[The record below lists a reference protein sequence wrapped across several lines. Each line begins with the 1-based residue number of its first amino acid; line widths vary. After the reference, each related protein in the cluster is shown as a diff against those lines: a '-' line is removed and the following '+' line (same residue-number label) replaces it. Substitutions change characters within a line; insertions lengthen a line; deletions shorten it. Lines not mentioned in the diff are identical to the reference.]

1 MKRNSRRAGRKG
13 RSHSYGCE
21 MSLEPRV
28 VMSATPMQIGMN
40 LDNVND
46 YTPNWQF
53 TDVFQ
58 SSRPW
63 ISHSWNTVT
72 RVQDFH
78 GGTFIPVQTD
88 ENGWPA
94 QLATWRNAHGHLMQQ
109 RLGTLM
115 FNNLN
120 GAYPSGVYRVE
131 WEGTGE
137 VVFGSDALETTRG
150 RTADGR
156 SFALLSVTA
165 RNDGI
170 YLGIRALSPSDP
182 IRNIHVW
189 MPDYNGQ
196 SFAGEVWKPAT
207 AGQTGSSVSPFHPLY
222 RERLD
227 DFGIIRFM
235 QAQETNTSDIRAWSD
250 RRDAFDARQSSGN
263 GGNGFVN
270 GMSIEHM
277 VQLANDLNA
286 DPWFNMPHMAD
297 DIFVRNFAEY
307 VRDHLEPGLTAYV
320 EWSNEIWNFAGGF
333 EATAWVA
340 EQTRLPENIG
350 LTHWQIAGREAAR
363 DLNIWSS
370 VFAGQSQR
378 IVRVAGGQASTPWIT
393 ERIIENMG
401 GSFDAIAIAP
411 YFGPTEAQRATY
423 STATSVDQLLADL
436 RANITFGA
444 SMTVGH
450 QRLADDY
457 SSRLGRDIQLL
468 AYEGG
473 QHLDGRGASYQNVF
487 FAATKDPR
495 MAELTRDYLRVHNA
509 AGMDAYVHYKL
520 SDRDLVTRWGNFGV
534 LNRQD
539 QPLSEAHVYR
549 TLLDA
554 NAGTLFSSGPTLVTL
569 NAADVLAAEA
579 GLDRASFR
587 VSRGGDLSLPLTVNY
602 SVSGTATAGADYA
615 PLTGSVTFAAN
626 EKTAFIQVVP
636 VNDMAVENDETIV
649 ITLQPGVGY
658 SLISAATST
667 DGVSLL
673 SDDRASNL
681 PVIQIVATDAVAAE
695 ANRDPGLFTL
705 TRSGGSI
712 GTSLTV
718 YLRTGIQTAST
729 TDYDTIGKS
738 VVFAAGQTTAALIL
752 RPVDDGTIENTE
764 TVVMSLSPAVNYRIG
779 TNSEA
784 RILITDNDT
793 APPPVTPLITVVATD
808 AEASEVGGNTGTFTL
823 TRTGNLNNTLL
834 VRYTASGTATGGADY
849 SALSGFAFFA
859 FGSATTTV
867 TVAPI
872 NDPTYEAVETIVLNI
887 TEGDAYDVGDVS
899 FATVSMFSDDAGTAG
914 FRGQST
920 AGNRSGS
927 RRSMANFLTAGSAV
941 GEQEL
946 DLFFAL
952 FGRI

>member
-13 RSHSYGCE
+13 HSTIHGCE

-28 VMSATPMQIGMN
+28 VMSAAPMQIGMN

-53 TDVFQ
+53 TDLFQ

-72 RVQDFH
+72 RVQEFH
-78 GGTFIPVQTD
+78 GGAFIPVQTD
-88 ENGWPA
+88 ENGWPT
-94 QLATWRNAHGHLMQQ
+94 QLATWQNAHGHVMQQ

-156 SFALLSVTA
+156 NFALLNVTA

-170 YLGIRALSPSDP
+170 YLGIRTLSPADP

-189 MPDYNGQ
+189 MPTYNGE
-196 SFAGEVWKPAT
+196 SFAGQVWKPAT
-207 AGQTGSSVSPFHPLY
+207 DGQNGSSFSPFHPLY

-235 QAQETNTSDIRAWSD
+235 QAQETNTSDIQTWSD
-250 RRDAFDARQSSGN
+250 RRDAQDARQSSGN

-297 DIFVRNFAEY
+297 DTFVRNFAEY
-307 VRDHLEPGLTAYV
+307 VRDNLEPELTAYV

-370 VFAGQSQR
+370 VFAGQSER
-378 IVRVAGGQASTPWIT
+378 VVRVAGGQASTPWIT

-411 YFGPTEAQRATY
+411 YFGPTEAQRAGY
-423 STATSVDQLLADL
+423 SVATTVDQVLADL

-473 QHLDGRGASYQNVF
+473 QHLDGRGAAYQNVF

-539 QPLSEAHVYR
+539 QPLGEAHVYR
-549 TLLDA
+549 TLLEA

-569 NAADVLAAEA
+569 NAADLVAAEA
-579 GLDRASFR
+579 GQDKATFR
-587 VSRGGDLSLPLTVNY
+587 VSRGGDLSASLTVNY
-602 SVSGTATAGADYA
+602 SVSGTATAGSDYI
-615 PLTGSVTFAAN
+615 PLTGRVTFAAN
-626 EKTAFIQVVP
+626 EKTAFIQVDP
-636 VNDMAVENDETIV
+636 VNDAAVENNETIV
-649 ITLQPGVGY
+649 LTLQPGPGY

-667 DGVSLL
+667 DSVSLL

-681 PVIQIVATDAVAAE
+681 PVIQIVATDSVAAE
-695 ANRDPGLFTL
+695 ANRDPGLFTF
-705 TRSGGSI
+705 TRSGGNIS
-712 GTSLTV
+712 TSLTV
-718 YLRTGIQTAST
+718 YLQTGIQTAST
-729 TDYDTIGKS
+729 ADYDAIGKS
-738 VVFAAGQTTAALIL
+738 VVFAAGQTTATLMV
-752 RPVDDGTIENTE
+752 RPVDDGSIENTE
-764 TVVMSLSPAVNYRIG
+764 TVVMSLSPAGNYRIG

-823 TRTGNLNNTLL
+823 TRTGNLSNTLV
-834 VRYTASGTATGGADY
+834 VRYTAAGTAAGGADY

-872 NDPTYEAVETIVLNI
+872 NDPAYEAVETIVLNL
-887 TEGDAYDVGDVS
+887 TDGETYDVGTVS
-899 FATVSMFSDDAGTAG
+899 SATVSLYSDDVGTAG
-914 FRGQST
+914 FKGQSF
-920 AGNRSGS
+920 AGNRLGS
-927 RRSMANFLTAGSAV
+927 KRER
-941 GEQEL
+941 EL